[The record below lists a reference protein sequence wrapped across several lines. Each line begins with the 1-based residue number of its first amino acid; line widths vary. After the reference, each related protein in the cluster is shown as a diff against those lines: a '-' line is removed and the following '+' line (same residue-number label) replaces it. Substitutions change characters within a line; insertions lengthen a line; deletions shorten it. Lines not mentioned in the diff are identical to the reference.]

1 MITLHNICLFNGHAD
16 QFCQDAAVVF
26 NGNEIVYAGP
36 AKQRPVIEDDAQ
48 MIDGRGCFVM
58 PGMVESHAHLS
69 YTNNGPLEL
78 DKAPVEEVMIK
89 TIQNARVML
98 GSGFTSAISFGSV
111 HRVDAF
117 LKQGIECGNVLG
129 PRLLAGGRDIGST
142 GSNADLHPDYAQLK
156 IDGLG
161 MITDGPWEVRK
172 AVRTLSK
179 NGVDVVKVMIDGELI
194 SSGGGIKPG
203 VLGFTDEELEVLV
216 SEAHHRGM
224 RVACHARS
232 AAAVKQAVRSGVDF
246 IGHANYLD
254 DEALELLEAHRD
266 RVFVGP
272 AVAWEITFLEHYQSF
287 GFETGSREHEG
298 YAAEL
303 DATQV
308 SVKRMREVG
317 IRVLVGGD
325 YGLNITPHGTYAK
338 ELEYFTEYFGFSA
351 GEALQAATKHGGE
364 AFMPD
369 GRLGT
374 LEAGKIADMVIVK
387 GNPLEDITLLQYA
400 DNIRAVVKDGE
411 IYSGLL
417 DQGSPYR
424 QTAGQLDHLLKESL
438 CAADQ

>member
-1 MITLHNICLFNGHAD
+1 MIVLNNIALFNGHAD
-16 QFCQDAAVVF
+16 HFCGDACVAF
-26 NGNEIVYAGP
+26 TDGRIIYAGP
-36 AKQRPVIEDDAQ
+36 REGSPSLDDGAQ
-48 MIDGRGCFVM
+48 VIDGHGHFVM

-78 DKAPVEEVMIK
+78 DKSPVEEVVIK
-89 TIQNARVML
+89 TIHNARVML

-117 LKQGIECGNVLG
+117 LKRGIECGDVLG

-179 NGVDVVKVMIDGELI
+179 NGVDLVKVMIDGDLI

-203 VLGFTDEELEVLV
+203 VLGFTDEELAVLV
-216 SEAHHRGM
+216 GEAHHRGM

-232 AAAVKQAVRSGVDF
+232 AAAVKQAVKAGVDF

-254 DEALELLEAHRD
+254 DETLALLEANRD

-287 GFETGSREHEG
+287 GFEAGSPEHEG

-303 DATQV
+303 EATQA
-308 SVKRMREVG
+308 SVKRMREAG

-338 ELEYFTEYFGFSA
+338 ELQYFTDYFGFSA

-369 GRLGT
+369 GSLGT

-387 GNPLEDITLLQYA
+387 GNPLEQIGVLQDA
-400 DNIRAVVKDGE
+400 DAIAAVIKEGQ
-411 IYSGLL
+411 IYTGLL
-417 DQGSPYR
+417 DNQSPH
-424 QTAGQLDHLLKESL
+424 QKNAEQLNQLLGARP
-438 CAADQ
+438 CN

>member
-1 MITLHNICLFNGHAD
+1 MIVLNNIALFNGHAD
-16 QFCQDAAVVF
+16 HFCGDACVAF
-26 NGNEIVYAGP
+26 TDGRIIYAGP
-36 AKQRPVIEDDAQ
+36 REGSPSLDDGAQ
-48 MIDGRGCFVM
+48 VIDGHGHFVM

-78 DKAPVEEVMIK
+78 DKSPVEEVVIK
-89 TIQNARVML
+89 TIHNARVML

-117 LKQGIECGNVLG
+117 LKRGIECGDVLG

-203 VLGFTDEELEVLV
+203 VLGFTDEELAVLV
-216 SEAHHRGM
+216 GEAHHRGM

-232 AAAVKQAVRSGVDF
+232 AAAVKQAVKAGVDF

-254 DEALELLEAHRD
+254 DEALALLEASRD

-287 GFETGSREHEG
+287 GFATGSPEHKG

-303 DATQV
+303 EATQA
-308 SVKRMREVG
+308 SVKRMREAG

-338 ELEYFTEYFGFSA
+338 ELQYFTDYFGFSA

-369 GRLGT
+369 GSLGT

-387 GNPLEDITLLQYA
+387 GNPLEQIGVLQDADAIAAVIKEGQIYA
-400 DNIRAVVKDGE
+400 
-411 IYSGLL
+411 GLL
-417 DQGSPYR
+417 DNQSPH
-424 QTAGQLDHLLKESL
+424 QKNAEQLKQLLGARP
-438 CAADQ
+438 CN

>member
-1 MITLHNICLFNGHAD
+1 MIVLNNIALFNGHAD
-16 QFCQDAAVVF
+16 HFCGDACVAF
-26 NGNEIVYAGP
+26 TDGRIIYAGP
-36 AKQRPVIEDDAQ
+36 REGSPSLDDGAQ
-48 MIDGRGCFVM
+48 VIDGYGHFVM

-78 DKAPVEEVMIK
+78 DKSPVEEVVIK
-89 TIQNARVML
+89 TIHNARVML

-117 LKQGIECGNVLG
+117 LKRGIECGDVLG

-203 VLGFTDEELEVLV
+203 VLGFTDEELAVLV
-216 SEAHHRGM
+216 GEAHHRGM

-232 AAAVKQAVRSGVDF
+232 AAAVKQAVKAGVDF

-254 DEALELLEAHRD
+254 DEALALLEASRD

-287 GFETGSREHEG
+287 GFATGSPEHKG

-303 DATQV
+303 EATQA
-308 SVKRMREVG
+308 SVKRMREAG

-338 ELEYFTEYFGFSA
+338 ELQYFTDYFGFSA

-369 GRLGT
+369 GSLGT

-387 GNPLEDITLLQYA
+387 GNPLEQIGVLQDA
-400 DNIRAVVKDGE
+400 DAIAAVIKEGQ
-411 IYSGLL
+411 IYTGLL
-417 DQGSPYR
+417 DNQSPH
-424 QTAGQLDHLLKESL
+424 QKNAEQLNQLLGARP
-438 CAADQ
+438 CN

>member
-1 MITLHNICLFNGHAD
+1 MIVLNNIALFNGHAD
-16 QFCQDAAVVF
+16 HFCGDACVAF
-26 NGNEIVYAGP
+26 TDGRIIYAGP
-36 AKQRPVIEDDAQ
+36 REGSPSLDDGAQ
-48 MIDGRGCFVM
+48 VIDGHGHFVM

-78 DKAPVEEVMIK
+78 DKSPVEEVVIK
-89 TIQNARVML
+89 TIHNARVML

-117 LKQGIECGNVLG
+117 LKRGIECGDVLG

-203 VLGFTDEELEVLV
+203 VLGFTDEELAVLV
-216 SEAHHRGM
+216 GEAHHRGM

-232 AAAVKQAVRSGVDF
+232 AAAVKQAVKAGVDF

-254 DEALELLEAHRD
+254 DEALALLEASRD

-287 GFETGSREHEG
+287 GFATGSPEHKG

-303 DATQV
+303 EATQA
-308 SVKRMREVG
+308 SVKRMREAG

-338 ELEYFTEYFGFSA
+338 ELQYFTDYFGFSA

-369 GRLGT
+369 GSLGT

-387 GNPLEDITLLQYA
+387 GNPLEQIGVLQDADAIAAVIKEGQIYA
-400 DNIRAVVKDGE
+400 
-411 IYSGLL
+411 GLL
-417 DQGSPYR
+417 DNQSPH
-424 QTAGQLDHLLKESL
+424 QKNAEQLNQLLGARP
-438 CAADQ
+438 CN

>member
-1 MITLHNICLFNGHAD
+1 MIVLNNIALFNGHAD
-16 QFCQDAAVVF
+16 HFCGDACVAF
-26 NGNEIVYAGP
+26 TDGRIIYAGP
-36 AKQRPVIEDDAQ
+36 REGSPSLDDGAQ
-48 MIDGRGCFVM
+48 VIDGHGHFVM

-78 DKAPVEEVMIK
+78 DKSPVEEVVIK
-89 TIQNARVML
+89 TIHNARVML

-117 LKQGIECGNVLG
+117 LKRGIECGDVLG

-203 VLGFTDEELEVLV
+203 VLGFTDEELAVLV
-216 SEAHHRGM
+216 GEAHHRGM

-232 AAAVKQAVRSGVDF
+232 AAAVKQAVKAGVDF

-254 DEALELLEAHRD
+254 DEALALLEASRD

-287 GFETGSREHEG
+287 GFATGSPEHKG

-303 DATQV
+303 EATQA
-308 SVKRMREVG
+308 SVKRMREAG

-338 ELEYFTEYFGFSA
+338 ELQYFTDYFGFSA

-369 GRLGT
+369 GSLGT

-387 GNPLEDITLLQYA
+387 GNPLEQIGVLQDA
-400 DNIRAVVKDGE
+400 DAIAAVIKEGQ
-411 IYSGLL
+411 IYTGLL
-417 DQGSPYR
+417 DNQSPH
-424 QTAGQLDHLLKESL
+424 QKNAEQLNQLLGAQP
-438 CAADQ
+438 CN

>member
-1 MITLHNICLFNGHAD
+1 MIALQNVKLFNGHAD
-16 QFCQDAAVVF
+16 YFCNDATVIIEGNVVH
-26 NGNEIVYAGP
+26 YAGP
-36 AKQRPVIEDDAQ
+36 SAATPALEPQTRV
-48 MIDGRGCFVM
+48 IDGRGHFVM

-78 DKAPVEEVMIK
+78 DKSPVEEVVIK
-89 TIQNARVML
+89 TIHNARVML

-117 LKQGIECGNVLG
+117 LKRGIESGEALG

-179 NGVDVVKVMIDGELI
+179 NGVDVVKVMIDGELL

-216 SEAHHRGM
+216 TEAHHRGM
-224 RVACHARS
+224 RVASHARS
-232 AAAVKQAVRSGVDF
+232 AAAVKQAVRAGVDF

-266 RVFVGP
+266 SVFVGP

-287 GFETGSREHEG
+287 GFEAGGPEHEG

-303 DATQV
+303 AATQE
-308 SVKRMREVG
+308 SVKRMRDVG
-317 IRVLVGGD
+317 VRVLVGGD

-338 ELEYFTEYFGFSA
+338 ELEYFTEYFGFST

-364 AFMPD
+364 AFMPE
-369 GRLGT
+369 GGLGT
-374 LEAGKIADMVIVK
+374 LEPGSLADLVIVK
-387 GNPLEDITLLQYA
+387 GNPLEDIKVLQTA
-400 DNIRAVVKDGE
+400 DNILAVMKDGQ
-411 IYSGLL
+411 IFSGLL
-417 DQGSPYR
+417 DPCSPH
-424 QTAGQLDHLLKESL
+424 QKTVEQLSGLLEESL
-438 CAADQ
+438 CN

>member
-1 MITLHNICLFNGHAD
+1 MIVLNNIALFNGHAD
-16 QFCQDAAVVF
+16 HFCGDACVAF
-26 NGNEIVYAGP
+26 TDGRIIYAGP
-36 AKQRPVIEDDAQ
+36 REGSPSLDDGAQ
-48 MIDGRGCFVM
+48 VIDGHGHFVM

-78 DKAPVEEVMIK
+78 DKSPVEEVVIK
-89 TIQNARVML
+89 TTHNARVML

-117 LKQGIECGNVLG
+117 LKRGIECGDVLG

-203 VLGFTDEELEVLV
+203 VLGFTDEELAVLV
-216 SEAHHRGM
+216 GEAHHRGM

-232 AAAVKQAVRSGVDF
+232 AAAVKQAVKAGVDF

-254 DEALELLEAHRD
+254 DEALALLEANRD

-287 GFETGSREHEG
+287 GFATGSPEHKG

-303 DATQV
+303 EATQA
-308 SVKRMREVG
+308 SVKRMREAG

-338 ELEYFTEYFGFSA
+338 ELQYFTDYFGFSA

-369 GRLGT
+369 GSLGT

-387 GNPLEDITLLQYA
+387 GNPLEQIGVLQDA
-400 DNIRAVVKDGE
+400 DAIAAVIKEGQ

-417 DQGSPYR
+417 DNQSPH
-424 QTAGQLDHLLKESL
+424 QKNAEQLNQLLGARP
-438 CAADQ
+438 CN

>member
-1 MITLHNICLFNGHAD
+1 MIVLNNIALFNGHAD
-16 QFCQDAAVVF
+16 HFCGDACVAF
-26 NGNEIVYAGP
+26 TDGRIIYAGP
-36 AKQRPVIEDDAQ
+36 REGSPSLGDEAQ
-48 MIDGRGCFVM
+48 VIDGQGHFVM

-78 DKAPVEEVMIK
+78 DKSPVEEVVIK
-89 TIQNARVML
+89 TIHNARVML

-117 LKQGIECGNVLG
+117 LKRGIECGDVLG

-203 VLGFTDEELEVLV
+203 VLGFTDEELAVLV
-216 SEAHHRGM
+216 GEAHHRGM

-232 AAAVKQAVRSGVDF
+232 AAAVKQAVKAGVDF

-254 DEALELLEAHRD
+254 DEALALLEASRD

-287 GFETGSREHEG
+287 GFATGSPEHKG

-303 DATQV
+303 EATQA
-308 SVKRMREVG
+308 SVKRMREAG

-338 ELEYFTEYFGFSA
+338 ELQYFTDYFGFSA

-369 GRLGT
+369 GSLGT

-387 GNPLEDITLLQYA
+387 GNPLEQIGVLQDA
-400 DNIRAVVKDGE
+400 DAIAAVIKEGQ
-411 IYSGLL
+411 IYTGLL
-417 DQGSPYR
+417 DNQSPH
-424 QTAGQLDHLLKESL
+424 QKNAEQLNQLLGARP
-438 CAADQ
+438 CN

>member
-1 MITLHNICLFNGHAD
+1 MIVLNNIALFNGHAD
-16 QFCQDAAVVF
+16 HFCGDACVAF
-26 NGNEIVYAGP
+26 TDGRIIYAGP
-36 AKQRPVIEDDAQ
+36 REGSPSLDDKAQ
-48 MIDGRGCFVM
+48 VIDGQGHFVM

-78 DKAPVEEVMIK
+78 DKSPVEEVVIK
-89 TIQNARVML
+89 TIHNARVML

-117 LKQGIECGNVLG
+117 LKRGIECGDVLG

-203 VLGFTDEELEVLV
+203 VLGFTDEELAVLV
-216 SEAHHRGM
+216 GEAHHRGM

-232 AAAVKQAVRSGVDF
+232 AAAVKQAVKAGVDF

-254 DEALELLEAHRD
+254 DEALALLEASRD

-287 GFETGSREHEG
+287 GFATGSPEHKG

-303 DATQV
+303 EATQA
-308 SVKRMREVG
+308 SVKRMREAG

-338 ELEYFTEYFGFSA
+338 ELQYFTDYFGFSA

-369 GRLGT
+369 GSLGT

-387 GNPLEDITLLQYA
+387 GNPLEQIGVLQDA
-400 DNIRAVVKDGE
+400 DAIAAVIKEGQ
-411 IYSGLL
+411 IYTGLL
-417 DQGSPYR
+417 DNQSPH
-424 QTAGQLDHLLKESL
+424 QKNAEQLNQLLGARP
-438 CAADQ
+438 CN

>member
-1 MITLHNICLFNGHAD
+1 MIVLNNIALFNGHAD
-16 QFCQDAAVVF
+16 HFCGDACVAF
-26 NGNEIVYAGP
+26 TDGRIIYAGP
-36 AKQRPVIEDDAQ
+36 REGSPSLDDEAQ
-48 MIDGRGCFVM
+48 VIDGQGHFVM

-78 DKAPVEEVMIK
+78 DKSPVEEVVIK
-89 TIQNARVML
+89 TIHNARVML

-117 LKQGIECGNVLG
+117 LKRGIECGDVLG

-203 VLGFTDEELEVLV
+203 VLGFTDEELAVLV
-216 SEAHHRGM
+216 GEAHHRGM

-232 AAAVKQAVRSGVDF
+232 AAAVKQAVKAGVDF

-254 DEALELLEAHRD
+254 DEALALLEASRD

-287 GFETGSREHEG
+287 GFATGSPEHKG

-303 DATQV
+303 EATQA
-308 SVKRMREVG
+308 SVKRMREAG

-338 ELEYFTEYFGFSA
+338 ELQYFTDYFGFSA

-369 GRLGT
+369 GSLGT

-387 GNPLEDITLLQYA
+387 GNPLEQIGVLQDA
-400 DNIRAVVKDGE
+400 DAIAAVIKEGQ
-411 IYSGLL
+411 IYTGLL
-417 DQGSPYR
+417 DNHSPH
-424 QTAGQLDHLLKESL
+424 QKNAEQLNQLLGARP
-438 CAADQ
+438 CN

>member
-1 MITLHNICLFNGHAD
+1 MIVLNNIALFNGHAD
-16 QFCQDAAVVF
+16 HFCGDACVAF
-26 NGNEIVYAGP
+26 TDGRIIYAGP
-36 AKQRPVIEDDAQ
+36 REGSPSLDDGAQ
-48 MIDGRGCFVM
+48 VIDGHGHFVM

-78 DKAPVEEVMIK
+78 DKSPVEEVVIK
-89 TIQNARVML
+89 TIHNARVML

-117 LKQGIECGNVLG
+117 LKRGIECGDVLG

-203 VLGFTDEELEVLV
+203 VLGFTDEELAVLV
-216 SEAHHRGM
+216 GEAHHRGM

-232 AAAVKQAVRSGVDF
+232 AAAVKQAVKAGVDF

-254 DEALELLEAHRD
+254 DEALALLEASRD

-272 AVAWEITFLEHYQSF
+272 AVAWEITFLEHHQSF
-287 GFETGSREHEG
+287 GFATGSPEHKG

-303 DATQV
+303 EATQA
-308 SVKRMREVG
+308 SVKRMREAG

-338 ELEYFTEYFGFSA
+338 ELQYFTDYFGFSA

-369 GRLGT
+369 GSLGT

-387 GNPLEDITLLQYA
+387 GNPLEQIGVLQDA
-400 DNIRAVVKDGE
+400 DAIAAVIKEGQ
-411 IYSGLL
+411 IYTGLL
-417 DQGSPYR
+417 DNQSPH
-424 QTAGQLDHLLKESL
+424 QKNAEQLNQLLGARP
-438 CAADQ
+438 CN

>member
-1 MITLHNICLFNGHAD
+1 MIVLNNIALFNGHAD
-16 QFCQDAAVVF
+16 HFCGDACVAF
-26 NGNEIVYAGP
+26 TDGRIIYAGP
-36 AKQRPVIEDDAQ
+36 REGSPSLDDEAQ
-48 MIDGRGCFVM
+48 VIDGQGHFVM

-78 DKAPVEEVMIK
+78 DKSPVEEVVIK
-89 TIQNARVML
+89 TIHNARVML

-117 LKQGIECGNVLG
+117 LKRGIECGDVLG

-203 VLGFTDEELEVLV
+203 VLGFTDEELAVLV
-216 SEAHHRGM
+216 GEAHHRGM

-232 AAAVKQAVRSGVDF
+232 AAAVKQAVKAGVDF

-254 DEALELLEAHRD
+254 DEALALLEASRD

-287 GFETGSREHEG
+287 GFATGSPEHKG

-303 DATQV
+303 EATQA
-308 SVKRMREVG
+308 SVKRMREAG

-338 ELEYFTEYFGFSA
+338 ELQYFTDYFGFSA

-369 GRLGT
+369 GSLGT

-387 GNPLEDITLLQYA
+387 GNPLEQIVVLQDA
-400 DNIRAVVKDGE
+400 DAIAAVIKEGQ
-411 IYSGLL
+411 IYTGLL
-417 DQGSPYR
+417 DNQSPH
-424 QTAGQLDHLLKESL
+424 QKNAEQLNQLLGARP
-438 CAADQ
+438 CN

>member
-1 MITLHNICLFNGHAD
+1 MIVLNNIALFNGHAD
-16 QFCQDAAVVF
+16 HFCGDACVAF
-26 NGNEIVYAGP
+26 TDGRIIYAGP
-36 AKQRPVIEDDAQ
+36 REGSPSLDDGAQ
-48 MIDGRGCFVM
+48 VIDGHGHFVM

-78 DKAPVEEVMIK
+78 DKSPVEEVVIK
-89 TIQNARVML
+89 TIHNARVML

-117 LKQGIECGNVLG
+117 LKRGIECGDVLG

-203 VLGFTDEELEVLV
+203 VLGFTDEELAVLV
-216 SEAHHRGM
+216 GEAHHRGM

-232 AAAVKQAVRSGVDF
+232 AAAVKQAVKAGVDF

-254 DEALELLEAHRD
+254 DEALALLEASRD

-287 GFETGSREHEG
+287 GFATGSPEHKG

-303 DATQV
+303 EATQA
-308 SVKRMREVG
+308 SVKRMREAG

-338 ELEYFTEYFGFSA
+338 ELQYFTDYFGFSA

-369 GRLGT
+369 GSLGT

-387 GNPLEDITLLQYA
+387 GNPLEQIGVLQDA
-400 DNIRAVVKDGE
+400 DAIAAVIKEGQ
-411 IYSGLL
+411 IYTGLL
-417 DQGSPYR
+417 DNQSPH
-424 QTAGQLDHLLKESL
+424 QKNAEQLHQLLGARP
-438 CAADQ
+438 CN

>member
-1 MITLHNICLFNGHAD
+1 MIVLNNIALFNGHAD
-16 QFCQDAAVVF
+16 HFCGDACVIFAD
-26 NGNEIVYAGP
+26 GRIVYAGP
-36 AKQRPVIEDDAQ
+36 RDGSPSLDGDTQV
-48 MIDGRGCFVM
+48 IDGRSHFVM

-78 DKAPVEEVMIK
+78 DKSPVEEVVIK
-89 TIQNARVML
+89 TIHNAKVML

-117 LKQGIECGNVLG
+117 LKRGIECGDVLG

-216 SEAHHRGM
+216 AEAHHRGM

-232 AAAVKQAVRSGVDF
+232 AAAVKQAVKAGVNF

-254 DEALELLEAHRD
+254 DEALALLEANRD
-266 RVFVGP
+266 HTFVCP
-272 AVAWEITFLEHYQSF
+272 AVAWEITFLEHYESF
-287 GFETGSREHEG
+287 GFETGCPEHEG

-303 DATQV
+303 EATQT
-308 SVKRMREVG
+308 SVKRMREAG

-338 ELEYFTEYFGFSA
+338 ELQYFTDYFGFSH

-364 AFMPD
+364 AFMP
-369 GRLGT
+369 GGSLGT
-374 LEAGKIADMVIVK
+374 LEAGKVADMVIVR
-387 GNPLEDITLLQYA
+387 GNPLEQISVLQEV
-400 DNIRAVVKDGE
+400 DNIAAVIKDGE
-411 IYSGLL
+411 IYAGLL
-417 DQGSPYR
+417 DSRSPHD
-424 QTAGQLDHLLKESL
+424 THPEELNQLLGASP
-438 CAADQ
+438 CN

>member
-1 MITLHNICLFNGHAD
+1 MIVLNNLNLFIGDADETIENGSLVID
-16 QFCQDAAVVF
+16 QDKILYAGDSA
-26 NGNEIVYAGP
+26 NKPDISGDINEIDCMGLFA
-36 AKQRPVIEDDAQ
+36 
-48 MIDGRGCFVM
+48 M
-58 PGMVESHAHLS
+58 PGMTESHAHLS

-78 DKAPVEEVMIK
+78 DKSPVEEVMIK
-89 TIQNARVML
+89 TINNARVML

-111 HRVDAF
+111 HRIDAF
-117 LKQGIECGNVLG
+117 LKQGIENNDIIG

-203 VLGFTDEELEVLV
+203 VLGFTDEELDVLV
-216 SEAHHRGM
+216 SEAHGRGM

-232 AAAVKQAVRSGVDF
+232 AGAVKQAVKYGVNY

-254 DEALELLEAHRD
+254 DEACELLDANKD
-266 RVFVGP
+266 KVFVGP
-272 AVAWEITFLEHYQSF
+272 AMAWEVTFLENYEMF
-287 GFETGSREHEG
+287 GFAKDSPEVEG

-303 DATQV
+303 EATID
-308 SVKRMREVG
+308 SVKKMKKLG
-317 IRVLVGGD
+317 IRILVGGD

-338 ELEYFTEYFGFSA
+338 DLEYFVKFFGFSQFD
-351 GEALQAATKHGGE
+351 ALRAATKHGGE

-369 GRLGT
+369 GSLGT
-374 LEAGKIADMVIVK
+374 ITAGSLADIVLID
-387 GNPLEDITLLQYA
+387 GNPLEEIQILQ
-400 DNIRAVVKDGE
+400 DKSKIISVMK
-411 IYSGLL
+411 SGRLHFNLL
-417 DQGSPYR
+417 DDQSPHV
-424 QTAGQLDHLLKESL
+424 ALPKECTDIIKTKL
-438 CAADQ
+438 QA

>member
-1 MITLHNICLFNGHAD
+1 MIVLNNIALFNGHAD
-16 QFCQDAAVVF
+16 HFCGDACVAF
-26 NGNEIVYAGP
+26 TDGRIIYAGP
-36 AKQRPVIEDDAQ
+36 REGSPSLDDGAQ
-48 MIDGRGCFVM
+48 VIDGHGHFVM

-78 DKAPVEEVMIK
+78 DKSPVEEVVIK
-89 TIQNARVML
+89 TIHNARVML

-117 LKQGIECGNVLG
+117 LKRGIECGDVLG

-203 VLGFTDEELEVLV
+203 VLGFTDEELAVLV
-216 SEAHHRGM
+216 GEAHHRGM

-232 AAAVKQAVRSGVDF
+232 AAAVKQAVKAGVDF

-254 DEALELLEAHRD
+254 DEALALLEASRD

-287 GFETGSREHEG
+287 GFATGSPEHKG

-303 DATQV
+303 EATQA
-308 SVKRMREVG
+308 SVKRMREAG

-338 ELEYFTEYFGFSA
+338 ELQYFTDYFGFSA

-369 GRLGT
+369 GSLGT

-387 GNPLEDITLLQYA
+387 GNPLEQIGVLQDA
-400 DNIRAVVKDGE
+400 DAIAAVIKEGQ
-411 IYSGLL
+411 IYTGLL
-417 DQGSPYR
+417 DNHSPHQKNAEQLNQLLGSRP
-424 QTAGQLDHLLKESL
+424 
-438 CAADQ
+438 CN

>member
-1 MITLHNICLFNGHAD
+1 MIVLNNIALFNGHAD
-16 QFCQDAAVVF
+16 HFCGDACVAF
-26 NGNEIVYAGP
+26 TDGRIIYAGP
-36 AKQRPVIEDDAQ
+36 REGSPSLDDEAQ
-48 MIDGRGCFVM
+48 VIDGQGHFVM

-78 DKAPVEEVMIK
+78 DKSPVEEVVIK
-89 TIQNARVML
+89 TIHNARVML

-117 LKQGIECGNVLG
+117 LKRGIECGDVLG

-203 VLGFTDEELEVLV
+203 VLGFTDEELAVLV
-216 SEAHHRGM
+216 GEAHHRGM

-232 AAAVKQAVRSGVDF
+232 AAAVKQAVKAGVDF

-254 DEALELLEAHRD
+254 DEALALLEASRD

-287 GFETGSREHEG
+287 GFATGSPEHKG

-303 DATQV
+303 EATQA
-308 SVKRMREVG
+308 SVKRMREAG

-338 ELEYFTEYFGFSA
+338 ELQYFTDYFGFSA

-369 GRLGT
+369 GSLGT

-387 GNPLEDITLLQYA
+387 GNPLEQIVVLQDADAIAAVIKEGQIYA
-400 DNIRAVVKDGE
+400 
-411 IYSGLL
+411 GLL
-417 DQGSPYR
+417 DNQSPH
-424 QTAGQLDHLLKESL
+424 QKNAEQLNQLLGARP
-438 CAADQ
+438 CN

>member
-1 MITLHNICLFNGHAD
+1 MIVLNNIALFNGHAD
-16 QFCQDAAVVF
+16 HFCGDACVAF
-26 NGNEIVYAGP
+26 TDGRIIYAGP
-36 AKQRPVIEDDAQ
+36 REGSPSLDDGAQ
-48 MIDGRGCFVM
+48 VIDGHGHFVM

-78 DKAPVEEVMIK
+78 DKSPVEEVVIK
-89 TIQNARVML
+89 TIHNARVML

-117 LKQGIECGNVLG
+117 LKRGIECGDVLG

-203 VLGFTDEELEVLV
+203 VLGFTDEELAVLV
-216 SEAHHRGM
+216 GEAHHRGM

-232 AAAVKQAVRSGVDF
+232 AAAVKQAVKAGVDF

-254 DEALELLEAHRD
+254 DEALALLEANRD

-287 GFETGSREHEG
+287 GFATGSPEHKG

-303 DATQV
+303 EATQA
-308 SVKRMREVG
+308 SVKRMREAG

-338 ELEYFTEYFGFSA
+338 ELQYFTDYFGFSA

-369 GRLGT
+369 GSLGT

-387 GNPLEDITLLQYA
+387 GNPLEQIGVLQDA
-400 DNIRAVVKDGE
+400 DAIAAVIKEGQ
-411 IYSGLL
+411 IYTGLL
-417 DQGSPYR
+417 DNQSPH
-424 QTAGQLDHLLKESL
+424 QKNAEQLNQLLGARP
-438 CAADQ
+438 CN

>member
-1 MITLHNICLFNGHAD
+1 MIVLNNIALFNGHAD
-16 QFCQDAAVVF
+16 HFCGDACVAF
-26 NGNEIVYAGP
+26 TDGRIIYAGP
-36 AKQRPVIEDDAQ
+36 REGSPSLDEGARV
-48 MIDGRGCFVM
+48 IDGHGHFVM

-78 DKAPVEEVMIK
+78 DKSPVEEVVIK
-89 TIQNARVML
+89 TIHNARVML

-117 LKQGIECGNVLG
+117 LKRGIECGDVLG

-203 VLGFTDEELEVLV
+203 VLGFTDEELAVLV
-216 SEAHHRGM
+216 GEAHHRGM

-232 AAAVKQAVRSGVDF
+232 AAAVKQAVKAGVDF

-254 DEALELLEAHRD
+254 DEALALLEASRD

-287 GFETGSREHEG
+287 GFATGSPEHKG

-303 DATQV
+303 EATQA
-308 SVKRMREVG
+308 SVKRMREAG

-338 ELEYFTEYFGFSA
+338 ELQYFTDYFGFSA

-369 GRLGT
+369 GSLGT

-387 GNPLEDITLLQYA
+387 GNPLEQIGVLQDA
-400 DNIRAVVKDGE
+400 DAIAAVIKEGQ
-411 IYSGLL
+411 IYTGLL
-417 DQGSPYR
+417 DNQSPH
-424 QTAGQLDHLLKESL
+424 QKNAEQLNQLLGARP
-438 CAADQ
+438 CN

>member
-1 MITLHNICLFNGHAD
+1 VIVLNNIALFNGHAD
-16 QFCQDAAVVF
+16 HFCGDACVAF
-26 NGNEIVYAGP
+26 TDGRIIYAGP
-36 AKQRPVIEDDAQ
+36 REGSPSLDDGAQ
-48 MIDGRGCFVM
+48 VIDGHGHFVM

-78 DKAPVEEVMIK
+78 DKSPVEEVVIK
-89 TIQNARVML
+89 TIHNARVML

-117 LKQGIECGNVLG
+117 LKRGIECGDVLG

-203 VLGFTDEELEVLV
+203 VLGFTDEELAVLV
-216 SEAHHRGM
+216 GEAHHRGM

-232 AAAVKQAVRSGVDF
+232 AAAVKQAVKAGVDF

-254 DEALELLEAHRD
+254 DEALALLEASRD

-287 GFETGSREHEG
+287 GFATGSPEHKG

-303 DATQV
+303 EATQA
-308 SVKRMREVG
+308 SVKRMREAG

-338 ELEYFTEYFGFSA
+338 ELQYFTDYFGFSA

-369 GRLGT
+369 GSLGT

-387 GNPLEDITLLQYA
+387 GNPLEQIGVLQDA
-400 DNIRAVVKDGE
+400 DAIAAVIKEGQ
-411 IYSGLL
+411 IYTGLL
-417 DQGSPYR
+417 DNQSPH
-424 QTAGQLDHLLKESL
+424 QKNAEQLNQLLGARP
-438 CAADQ
+438 CN

>member
-1 MITLHNICLFNGHAD
+1 MIVLNNIALFNGHAD
-16 QFCQDAAVVF
+16 HFCGDACVAF
-26 NGNEIVYAGP
+26 TDGRIIYAGP
-36 AKQRPVIEDDAQ
+36 REGSPSLDDEAQ
-48 MIDGRGCFVM
+48 VIDGQGHFVM

-78 DKAPVEEVMIK
+78 DKSPVEEVVIK
-89 TIQNARVML
+89 TIHNARVML

-117 LKQGIECGNVLG
+117 LKRGIECGDVLG

-203 VLGFTDEELEVLV
+203 VLGFTDEELAVLV
-216 SEAHHRGM
+216 GEAHHRGM

-232 AAAVKQAVRSGVDF
+232 AAAVKQAVKAGVDF

-254 DEALELLEAHRD
+254 DEALALLEASRD

-272 AVAWEITFLEHYQSF
+272 AVAWEITFLEHFQSF
-287 GFETGSREHEG
+287 GFETGSPEHKG

-303 DATQV
+303 EATQA
-308 SVKRMREVG
+308 SVKRMREAG

-338 ELEYFTEYFGFSA
+338 ELQYFTDYFGFSA

-369 GRLGT
+369 GSLGT

-387 GNPLEDITLLQYA
+387 GNPLEQIGVLQDA
-400 DNIRAVVKDGE
+400 DAIAAVIKEGQ
-411 IYSGLL
+411 IYTGLL
-417 DQGSPYR
+417 DNQSPH
-424 QTAGQLDHLLKESL
+424 QKNAEQLNQLLGARP
-438 CAADQ
+438 CN

>member
-1 MITLHNICLFNGHAD
+1 MKVLNNIALFNGHAD
-16 QFCQDAAVVF
+16 HFCGDACVAF
-26 NGNEIVYAGP
+26 TDGRIIYAGP
-36 AKQRPVIEDDAQ
+36 REGSPSLGDEAQ
-48 MIDGRGCFVM
+48 VIDGQGHFVM

-78 DKAPVEEVMIK
+78 DKSPVEEVVIK
-89 TIQNARVML
+89 TIHNARVML

-117 LKQGIECGNVLG
+117 LKRGIECGDVLG

-203 VLGFTDEELEVLV
+203 VLGFTDEELAVLV
-216 SEAHHRGM
+216 GEAHHRGM

-232 AAAVKQAVRSGVDF
+232 AAAVKQAVKAGVDF

-254 DEALELLEAHRD
+254 DEALALLEASRD

-287 GFETGSREHEG
+287 GFATGSPEHKG

-303 DATQV
+303 EATQA
-308 SVKRMREVG
+308 SVKRMREAG

-338 ELEYFTEYFGFSA
+338 ELQYFTDYFGFSA

-369 GRLGT
+369 GSLGT

-387 GNPLEDITLLQYA
+387 GNPLEQIGVLQDA
-400 DNIRAVVKDGE
+400 DAIAAVIKEGQ
-411 IYSGLL
+411 IYTGLL
-417 DQGSPYR
+417 DNQSPH
-424 QTAGQLDHLLKESL
+424 QKNAEQLNQLLGARP
-438 CAADQ
+438 CN

>member
-1 MITLHNICLFNGHAD
+1 MIALNNVRLFNGHAD
-16 QFCQDAAVVF
+16 YFCPDATVVYQDGAV
-26 NGNEIVYAGP
+26 VYAGP
-36 AKQRPVIEDDAQ
+36 SEGCPDLDGETQI
-48 MIDGRGCFVM
+48 IDGHDHFVM

-78 DKAPVEEVMIK
+78 DKSPVEEVVIK
-89 TIQNARVML
+89 TIQNARIML

-117 LKQGIECGNVLG
+117 LKRGIECGDVLG

-203 VLGFTDEELEVLV
+203 VLGFTDEELDVLV

-232 AAAVKQAVRSGVDF
+232 AAAVKQAVRGGVDF

-254 DEALELLEAHRD
+254 DEALELLEANRD

-287 GFETGSREHEG
+287 GFETGSPEHEG

-303 DATQV
+303 EATQQ
-308 SVKRMREVG
+308 SVKRMREAG

-338 ELEYFTEYFGFSA
+338 ELQYFTEYFGFSPS
-351 GEALQAATKHGGE
+351 EALQAATKHGGE
-364 AFMPD
+364 AFMPE
-369 GRLGT
+369 GHLGT
-374 LEAGKIADMVIVK
+374 LEQGKIADMVLLK
-387 GNPLEDITLLQYA
+387 GNPLEDITLLQNP
-400 DNIRAVVKDGE
+400 DNIAAVIKEGE
-411 IYSGLL
+411 IYTDLL
-417 DQGSPYR
+417 ATQSPHHKD
-424 QTAGQLDHLLKESL
+424 AAALGHLLETTP
-438 CAADQ
+438 CN

>member
-1 MITLHNICLFNGHAD
+1 MIVLNNIALFNGHAD
-16 QFCQDAAVVF
+16 HFCGDACVVF
-26 NGNEIVYAGP
+26 ADGRIIYAGP
-36 AKQRPVIEDDAQ
+36 REDSPSLDDGAQ
-48 MIDGRGCFVM
+48 VIDGQGHFVM

-78 DKAPVEEVMIK
+78 DKSPVEEVVIK
-89 TIQNARVML
+89 TIHNARVML

-117 LKQGIECGNVLG
+117 LKRGIECGDVLG

-142 GSNADLHPDYAQLK
+142 GSNADLHADYEQLK

-203 VLGFTDEELEVLV
+203 VLGFTDEELAVLV
-216 SEAHHRGM
+216 GEAHHRGM

-232 AAAVKQAVRSGVDF
+232 AAAVKQAVKAGVDF

-254 DEALELLEAHRD
+254 DEALALLEASRD

-287 GFETGSREHEG
+287 GFATGSPEHKG

-303 DATQV
+303 EATQA
-308 SVKRMREVG
+308 SVKRMREAG

-338 ELEYFTEYFGFSA
+338 ELQYFTDYFGFSA

-369 GRLGT
+369 GSLGT

-387 GNPLEDITLLQYA
+387 GNPLEQIGVLQDADAIAAVIKEGQIYA
-400 DNIRAVVKDGE
+400 
-411 IYSGLL
+411 GLL
-417 DQGSPYR
+417 DNQSPH
-424 QTAGQLDHLLKESL
+424 QKNAEQLNQLLRARP
-438 CAADQ
+438 CN

>member
-1 MITLHNICLFNGHAD
+1 MIVLNNIALFNGHAD
-16 QFCQDAAVVF
+16 HFCGDACVAF
-26 NGNEIVYAGP
+26 TDGRIIYAGP
-36 AKQRPVIEDDAQ
+36 REGSPSLDDEAQ
-48 MIDGRGCFVM
+48 VIDGQGHFVM

-78 DKAPVEEVMIK
+78 DKSPVEEVVIK
-89 TIQNARVML
+89 TIHNARVML

-117 LKQGIECGNVLG
+117 LKRGIECGDVLG

-203 VLGFTDEELEVLV
+203 VLGFTDEELAVLV
-216 SEAHHRGM
+216 GEAHHRGM

-232 AAAVKQAVRSGVDF
+232 AAAVKQAVKAGVDF

-254 DEALELLEAHRD
+254 DEALALLEASRD

-287 GFETGSREHEG
+287 GFATGSPEHKG

-303 DATQV
+303 EATQA
-308 SVKRMREVG
+308 SVKRMREAG

-338 ELEYFTEYFGFSA
+338 ELQYFTDYFGFSA

-369 GRLGT
+369 GSLGT
-374 LEAGKIADMVIVK
+374 LEAGKIADIVIVK
-387 GNPLEDITLLQYA
+387 GNPLEQIGVLQDADAIAAVIKEGQIYA
-400 DNIRAVVKDGE
+400 
-411 IYSGLL
+411 GLL
-417 DQGSPYR
+417 DNQSPH
-424 QTAGQLDHLLKESL
+424 QKNAEQLNQLLGARP
-438 CAADQ
+438 CN

>member
-1 MITLHNICLFNGHAD
+1 MIVLNNIALFNGHAD
-16 QFCQDAAVVF
+16 HFCGDACVAF
-26 NGNEIVYAGP
+26 TDGRIIYAGP
-36 AKQRPVIEDDAQ
+36 REGSPSLDDGAQ
-48 MIDGRGCFVM
+48 VIDGHGHFVM

-78 DKAPVEEVMIK
+78 DKSPVEEVVIK
-89 TIQNARVML
+89 TIHNARVML

-117 LKQGIECGNVLG
+117 LKRGIECGDVLG

-203 VLGFTDEELEVLV
+203 VLGFTDEELAVLV
-216 SEAHHRGM
+216 GEAHHRGM

-232 AAAVKQAVRSGVDF
+232 AAAVKQAVKAGVDF

-254 DEALELLEAHRD
+254 DEALALLEASRD

-287 GFETGSREHEG
+287 GFATGSPEHKG

-303 DATQV
+303 EATQA
-308 SVKRMREVG
+308 SVKRMREAG

-338 ELEYFTEYFGFSA
+338 ELQYFTDYFGFSA

-369 GRLGT
+369 GSLGT

-387 GNPLEDITLLQYA
+387 GNPLEQIGVLQDA
-400 DNIRAVVKDGE
+400 DAIAAVIKEGQ
-411 IYSGLL
+411 IYMGLL
-417 DQGSPYR
+417 DNQSPH
-424 QTAGQLDHLLKESL
+424 QKNAEQLNQLLGARP
-438 CAADQ
+438 CN

>member
-1 MITLHNICLFNGHAD
+1 MIVLNNIALFNGHAD
-16 QFCQDAAVVF
+16 HFCGDACVAF
-26 NGNEIVYAGP
+26 TDGRIIYAGP
-36 AKQRPVIEDDAQ
+36 REGSPSLDDGAQ
-48 MIDGRGCFVM
+48 VIDGQGHFVM

-78 DKAPVEEVMIK
+78 DKSPVEEVVIK
-89 TIQNARVML
+89 TIHNARVML

-117 LKQGIECGNVLG
+117 LKRGIECGDVLG

-203 VLGFTDEELEVLV
+203 VLGFTDEELAVLV
-216 SEAHHRGM
+216 GEAHHRGM

-232 AAAVKQAVRSGVDF
+232 AAAVKQAVKAGVDF

-254 DEALELLEAHRD
+254 DEALALLEASRD

-287 GFETGSREHEG
+287 GFATGSPEHKG

-303 DATQV
+303 EATQA
-308 SVKRMREVG
+308 SVKRMREAG

-338 ELEYFTEYFGFSA
+338 ELQYFTDYFGFSA

-369 GRLGT
+369 GSLGT

-387 GNPLEDITLLQYA
+387 GNPLEQIGVLQDA
-400 DNIRAVVKDGE
+400 DAIAAVIKEGQ
-411 IYSGLL
+411 IYTGLL
-417 DQGSPYR
+417 DNQSPH
-424 QTAGQLDHLLKESL
+424 QKNAEQLNQLLGARP
-438 CAADQ
+438 CN

>member
-1 MITLHNICLFNGHAD
+1 MISLNNVRLFNGHD
-16 QFCQDAAVVF
+16 EHFCPDAKLVYNDGIV
-26 NGNEIVYAGP
+26 VYAGP
-36 AKQRPVIEDDAQ
+36 SEGSPVLDEQARVV
-48 MIDGRGCFVM
+48 DGTGHFVM

-78 DKAPVEEVMIK
+78 DKSPVEEVVIK
-89 TIQNARVML
+89 TIQNARIML

-117 LKQGIECGNVLG
+117 IKRGIECGDVLG

-232 AAAVKQAVRSGVDF
+232 AAAVKQAVRGGVDF

-254 DEALELLEAHRD
+254 DEALELLEANRD
-266 RVFVGP
+266 QIFVGP

-287 GFETGSREHEG
+287 GFKTGSREHEG

-303 DATQV
+303 EATQQ
-308 SVKRMREVG
+308 SVKRMRDVG
-317 IRVLVGGD
+317 VRVLVGGD

-338 ELEYFTEYFGFSA
+338 ELQYFTDYFGFSPSQ
-351 GEALQAATKHGGE
+351 ALQAATKHGGE
-364 AFMPD
+364 AFMPE
-369 GRLGT
+369 GHLGT
-374 LEAGKIADMVIVK
+374 LEAGKIADMVVLND
-387 GNPLEDITLLQYA
+387 NPLENITILQDP
-400 DNIRAVVKDGE
+400 DNIVAVIKDGA
-411 IYSGLL
+411 IYTDLMSK
-417 DQGSPYR
+417 QSPH
-424 QTAGQLDHLLKESL
+424 QKSADQLDHLFKAKPCS
-438 CAADQ
+438 

>member
-1 MITLHNICLFNGHAD
+1 MIVLNNIALFNGHAD
-16 QFCQDAAVVF
+16 HFCGDACVAF
-26 NGNEIVYAGP
+26 TDGRIIYAGP
-36 AKQRPVIEDDAQ
+36 REGSPSLDDEAQ
-48 MIDGRGCFVM
+48 VIDGQGHFVM

-78 DKAPVEEVMIK
+78 DKSPVEEVVIK
-89 TIQNARVML
+89 TIHNARVML

-117 LKQGIECGNVLG
+117 LKRGIECGDVLG

-203 VLGFTDEELEVLV
+203 VLGFTDEELAVLV
-216 SEAHHRGM
+216 GEAHHRGM

-232 AAAVKQAVRSGVDF
+232 AAAVKQAVKAGVDF

-254 DEALELLEAHRD
+254 DEALALLEASRD

-287 GFETGSREHEG
+287 GFATGSPEHKG

-303 DATQV
+303 EATQA
-308 SVKRMREVG
+308 SVKRMREAG

-338 ELEYFTEYFGFSA
+338 ELQYFTDYFGFSA

-369 GRLGT
+369 GSLGT

-387 GNPLEDITLLQYA
+387 GNPLEQIGVLQDA
-400 DNIRAVVKDGE
+400 DAIAAVIKEGQ
-411 IYSGLL
+411 IYTGLL
-417 DQGSPYR
+417 DNQSPH
-424 QTAGQLDHLLKESL
+424 QKNAEQLNQLLGARP
-438 CAADQ
+438 CN

>member
-1 MITLHNICLFNGHAD
+1 MIVLNNIALFNGHAD
-16 QFCQDAAVVF
+16 HFCGDACVAF
-26 NGNEIVYAGP
+26 TDGCIIYAGP
-36 AKQRPVIEDDAQ
+36 REGSPSLDDGAQ
-48 MIDGRGCFVM
+48 VIDGHGHFVM

-78 DKAPVEEVMIK
+78 DKSPVEEVVIK
-89 TIQNARVML
+89 TIHNARVML

-117 LKQGIECGNVLG
+117 LKRGIECGDVLG

-203 VLGFTDEELEVLV
+203 VLGFTDEELAVLV
-216 SEAHHRGM
+216 GEAHHRGM

-232 AAAVKQAVRSGVDF
+232 AAAVKQAVKAGVDF

-254 DEALELLEAHRD
+254 DEALALLEASRD

-287 GFETGSREHEG
+287 GFATGSPEHKG

-303 DATQV
+303 EATQA
-308 SVKRMREVG
+308 SVKRMREAG

-338 ELEYFTEYFGFSA
+338 ELQYFTDYFGFSA

-369 GRLGT
+369 GSLGT

-387 GNPLEDITLLQYA
+387 GNPLEQIGVLQDA
-400 DNIRAVVKDGE
+400 DAIAAVIKEGQ
-411 IYSGLL
+411 IYTGLL
-417 DQGSPYR
+417 DNQSPH
-424 QTAGQLDHLLKESL
+424 QKNAEQLNQLLGARP
-438 CAADQ
+438 CN